1 MEKTK
6 SITINQT
13 AVTIK
18 EYNGQRVVTLKDI
31 DNCHSRPDG
40 TARKRFND
48 NKQHFID
55 GVDFY
60 KVKCSEVRPFFGQT
74 LPNGFNPNADIT
86 LITESGYLMLVKS
99 FTDDLAWQVQ
109 RQLVNSYF
117 RVKEN
122 YPVKKTA
129 DTETAK
135 TRANAMMLN
144 AKYRMANQMIKLWT
158 SAGVEPQYQAIA
170 LNGYYDGLEIPRIAF
185 KETAV
190 ALFDLTTIAQH
201 LGVQSK
207 SGKPLAQAVG
217 AIIEKLQPLNADEWT
232 KTPYSRNGHDG
243 ESIQYTQSVEDKV
256 KNWLVENQ
264 YPTTIS
270 NQSKNFT
277 VKYLS

>member
-1 MEKTK
+1 MENKLHIFSDDRFGSIRTIELDGKPYFVGKDVAEVLGYSDTNKAVAMHCDDEDKKLNDK
-6 SITINQT
+6 SSPSF
-13 AVTIK
+13 
-18 EYNGQRVVTLKDI
+18 GQRGATLINESGLYSLILSSKLPKAKEFKHWVT
-31 DNCHSRPDG
+31 
-40 TARKRFND
+40 
-48 NKQHFID
+48 
-55 GVDFY
+55 
-60 KVKCSEVRPFFGQT
+60 SEV
-74 LPNGFNPNADIT
+74 LPAIRKTG
-86 LITESGYLMLVKS
+86 
-99 FTDDLAWQVQ
+99 
-109 RQLVNSYF
+109 SYTV
-117 RVKEN
+117 RKQ
-122 YPVKKTA
+122 A

-135 TRANAMMLN
+135 TRAAAMMLN

-158 SAGVEPQYQAIA
+158 SAGVEPQYQAMA

-190 ALFDLTTIAQH
+190 ALLDLTTIAQH

-207 SGKPLAQAVG
+207 SGKPHAQAVG

-264 YPTTIS
+264 YPTIIS

>member
-1 MEKTK
+1 MENKLQIFNNEQFG
-6 SITINQT
+6 SIRTMELDGKPYFVGKDVAEVLGYSNTRDALGKHVDSKDKADVAIHDGRQNRNHTIINESGLYSLILSSKLPK
-13 AVTIK
+13 AKEFKHWVT
-18 EYNGQRVVTLKDI
+18 
-31 DNCHSRPDG
+31 
-40 TARKRFND
+40 
-48 NKQHFID
+48 
-55 GVDFY
+55 
-60 KVKCSEVRPFFGQT
+60 SEV
-74 LPNGFNPNADIT
+74 LPAIRKTG
-86 LITESGYLMLVKS
+86 
-99 FTDDLAWQVQ
+99 
-109 RQLVNSYF
+109 SYTV
-117 RVKEN
+117 RKQ
-122 YPVKKTA
+122 A

-135 TRANAMMLN
+135 TRAAAMMLN

-158 SAGVEPQYQAIA
+158 SAGVEPQYQAMA

-190 ALFDLTTIAQH
+190 ALLDLTTIAQH

-207 SGKPLAQAVG
+207 SGKPHAQAVG

-243 ESIQYTQSVEDKV
+243 ENIQYTQSVEDKV

-264 YPTTIS
+264 YPTIIS

>member
-1 MEKTK
+1 MV
-6 SITINQT
+6 NQPSE
-13 AVTIK
+13 I
-18 EYNGQRVVTLKDI
+18 RTLGI
-31 DNCHSRPDG
+31 ERPQG
-40 TARKRFND
+40 
-48 NKQHFID
+48 
-55 GVDFY
+55 GV
-60 KVKCSEVRPFFGQT
+60 PQT
-74 LPNGFNPNADIT
+74 VT

-135 TRANAMMLN
+135 TRANVMMLN
-144 AKYRMANQMIKLWT
+144 AKYRTANQMIKLWT
-158 SAGVEPQYQAIA
+158 SAGVEPQYQAMA

-207 SGKPLAQAVG
+207 SGKPHAQAVG
-217 AIIEKLQPLNADEWT
+217 AIIKKLQPLDADE
-232 KTPYSRNGHDG
+232 
-243 ESIQYTQSVEDKV
+243 
-256 KNWLVENQ
+256 
-264 YPTTIS
+264 
-270 NQSKNFT
+270 
-277 VKYLS
+277 

>member
-1 MEKTK
+1 MDNKLQIFSNEQFGSIRTMELDGKPYFVGK
-6 SITINQT
+6 DVAEVLGYSNSRKALIDHVDEEDKNDG
-13 AVTIK
+13 VTIRDSIGREQKPIFINESGLYSLILSSKLPKAK
-18 EYNGQRVVTLKDI
+18 EFKHWVT
-31 DNCHSRPDG
+31 
-40 TARKRFND
+40 
-48 NKQHFID
+48 
-55 GVDFY
+55 
-60 KVKCSEVRPFFGQT
+60 SEV
-74 LPNGFNPNADIT
+74 LPAIRKTG
-86 LITESGYLMLVKS
+86 
-99 FTDDLAWQVQ
+99 
-109 RQLVNSYF
+109 SYTV
-117 RVKEN
+117 RKQ
-122 YPVKKTA
+122 A

-135 TRANAMMLN
+135 TRAAAMMLN

-158 SAGVEPQYQAIA
+158 SAGVEPQYQAMA

-190 ALFDLTTIAQH
+190 ALLDLTTIAQH

-207 SGKPLAQAVG
+207 SGKPHAQAVG

-277 VKYLS
+277 IKYLS

>member
-31 DNCHSRPDG
+31 DSCHGRPDG
-40 TARKRFND
+40 TAGRNFRQ
-48 NKQHFID
+48 NKQHLVENEDYFSIELTTD
-55 GVDFY
+55 EIRRQFGVS
-60 KVKCSEVRPFFGQT
+60 K
-74 LPNGFNPNADIT
+74 NAGRT
-86 LITESGYLMLVKS
+86 MYAITESGYLMLVKS
-99 FTDDLAWQVQ
+99 FTDALAWQVQ

-185 KETAV
+185 KETVV

-207 SGKPLAQAVG
+207 SGKPHAQAVG
-217 AIIEKLQPLNADEWT
+217 AIIEKLQPLDADEWT

-256 KNWLVENQ
+256 KKWLVENQ
-264 YPTTIS
+264 YPTNIS